1 MKETKKIIFLITTSL
16 FLISCNKDITCI
28 DESLIKDGPC
38 TKEYNPVCGCDNITY
53 SNVCLANNAGVL
65 LFSEGACK
73 N

>member
-1 MKETKKIIFLITTSL
+1 MKMTKKIIFLITTSL

-38 TKEYNPVCGCDNITY
+38 TKEYNPVCGCNNITY
-53 SNVCLANNAGVL
+53 GNVCLANNAGVL

>member
-1 MKETKKIIFLITTSL
+1 MKGKKKIIFLITTSL

-53 SNVCLANNAGVL
+53 GNVCLANNAGVL
-65 LFSEGACK
+65 LFSEGPCK